1 MTEEILIRKYKP
13 YYLQEFGLD
22 KKRMQL
28 LRTLYEIEDINI
40 LLVGSQSAGKTTM
53 LYTMIREYYN
63 LKKENTIPET
73 NILFINQLKEQGI
86 HYFRNEMKTFCQSKS
101 TIRGKKKM
109 IVIDDIDN
117 LNEQSQQVF
126 RNYIDKY
133 KRNIH
138 MICSCTNIQ
147 KVIESIQ
154 SRLHIINL
162 EMPTNEEIVRLLMR
176 IKEEMQIKISEKAM
190 EKIKTTIKKEN
201 ENIVQM
207 ISKMEKMYIY
217 QDKDEENNN
226 NKEIELEELEK
237 MTSHIKKEDLA
248 KYIENVKKGNL
259 KEAIHILQK
268 MEGYSVIDI
277 LDHLYNHIKETEEL
291 DETTKYEIIPLLCK
305 YITIFNKIHEDHI
318 ELAIFTNELIEVT
331 CRERKMR

>member
-1 MTEEILIRKYKP
+1 MTMTEEIMIRKYKP
-13 YYLQEFGLD
+13 YYLEDFGLD

-40 LLVGSQSAGKTTM
+40 LLVGSQSSGKTTM
-53 LYTMIREYYN
+53 IYTMIREYYN
-63 LKKENTIPET
+63 LKKENPIPET

-133 KRNIH
+133 KQNMH
-138 MICSCTNIQ
+138 LICSCTNIQ

-154 SRLHIINL
+154 SRVHIINI
-162 EMPTNEEIVRLLMR
+162 EVPTNEEIERLLLR

-190 EKIKTTIKKEN
+190 DKMKTTIKKEN

-217 QDKDEENNN
+217 QYDD
-226 NKEIELEELEK
+226 KEIELEELEK
-237 MTSHIKKEDLA
+237 MTSYIKKEDLA
-248 KYIENVKKGNL
+248 TYMTNVKNGNL
-259 KEAIHILQK
+259 KEAIQILQK
-268 MEGYSVIDI
+268 MDGYSVIDI

-291 DETTKYEIIPLLCK
+291 DETTKYEMIPLLCK

-318 ELAIFTNELIEVT
+318 ELAIFTNELIEVV
-331 CRERKMR
+331 CKFS

>member
-1 MTEEILIRKYKP
+1 MTEEIMIRKYKP
-13 YYLQEFGLD
+13 YYLEDFGLD

-40 LLVGSQSAGKTTM
+40 LLVGSQSSGKTTM

-63 LKKENTIPET
+63 LKKENPIPET

-133 KRNIH
+133 KQNMH
-138 MICSCTNIQ
+138 LICSCTNIQ

-154 SRLHIINL
+154 SRVHIINI
-162 EMPTNEEIVRLLMR
+162 EVPTNEEIERLLLR

-190 EKIKTTIKKEN
+190 EKMKTTIKKEN

-217 QDKDEENNN
+217 QDDD
-226 NKEIELEELEK
+226 KEIELEELEK
-237 MTSHIKKEDLA
+237 MTSYIKKEDLA
-248 KYIENVKKGNL
+248 KYIANVKIGNL
-259 KEAIHILQK
+259 KEAIQILQK
-268 MEGYSVIDI
+268 MDGYSVIDI

-291 DETTKYEIIPLLCK
+291 DETTKYEMIPLLCK

-318 ELAIFTNELIEVT
+318 ELAIFTNELIEVV
-331 CRERKMR
+331 CKFS